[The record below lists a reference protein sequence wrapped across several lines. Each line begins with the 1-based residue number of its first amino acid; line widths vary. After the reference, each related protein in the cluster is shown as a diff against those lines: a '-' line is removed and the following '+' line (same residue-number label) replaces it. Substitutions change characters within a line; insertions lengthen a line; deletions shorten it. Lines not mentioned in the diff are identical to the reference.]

1 MSKVKIVLVE
11 DHRVVREGLRALLDR
26 QPDMEVVG
34 EAGDGKEAIRL
45 IGEHRPGVA
54 VVDVGL
60 PGTRGAKVVQ
70 ELLAVHPGLYC
81 LALSAHEE
89 PSYLREMFASGARGY
104 ALKRS
109 AGAEL
114 LRAVRVVARGGTYL
128 DPGFPPESVQGLFR
142 RPNQDESARATLTPR
157 EEEVVRLIGLG
168 HSNKEI
174 AEQLDVS
181 VKTVETHKARSLE
194 KLKITSRAGIVR
206 YALER
211 GWLKGD

>member
-1 MSKVKIVLVE
+1 MSKLKIVLVE

-34 EAGDGKEAIRL
+34 EAGDGKEAVRL
-45 IGEHRPGVA
+45 VTEHRPVLA
-54 VVDVGL
+54 LVDVGL

-70 ELLAVHPGLYC
+70 ELLAVLPGLYC

-114 LRAVRVVARGGTYL
+114 LRAVRVVSRGGTYL

-142 RPNQDESARATLTPR
+142 RPNQDESVRATLTPR

>member
-1 MSKVKIVLVE
+1 MSNLRVLLVE
-11 DHRVVREGLRALLDR
+11 DHRVVREGLRALLDH

-34 EAGDGKEAIRL
+34 EAGDSKEALRL
-45 IGEHRPGVA
+45 AGEFQPTLA

-60 PGTRGAKVVQ
+60 PGMKGARVVQ
-70 ELLAVHPGLYC
+70 ELMAAQPSLRC
-81 LALSAHEE
+81 LALSAHDE
-89 PSYLREMFASGARGY
+89 PSYLREMFAAGARGY

-114 LRAVRVVARGGTYL
+114 LRAIRIVAAGGTYL
-128 DPGFPPESVQGLFR
+128 DPGFPPEAVQGLFR
-142 RPNQDESARATLTPR
+142 RPGQEEPSPARLTPR
-157 EEEVVRLIGLG
+157 EEEIVRLIGLG

-174 AEQLDVS
+174 AERLEVS

-194 KLKITSRAGIVR
+194 KLKIGSRAGIVR

-211 GWLKGD
+211 GWLKES

>member
-1 MSKVKIVLVE
+1 
-11 DHRVVREGLRALLDR
+11 
-26 QPDMEVVG
+26 
-34 EAGDGKEAIRL
+34 
-45 IGEHRPGVA
+45 
-54 VVDVGL
+54 
-60 PGTRGAKVVQ
+60 
-70 ELLAVHPGLYC
+70 
-81 LALSAHEE
+81 
-89 PSYLREMFASGARGY
+89 
-104 ALKRS
+104 
-109 AGAEL
+109 
-114 LRAVRVVARGGTYL
+114 
-128 DPGFPPESVQGLFR
+128 VQGLFR

>member
-1 MSKVKIVLVE
+1 MAKTRIVLVE
-11 DHRVVREGLRALLDR
+11 DHRVVREGLRVLLDR
-26 QPDMEVVG
+26 QPDMEVVA
-34 EAGDGKEAIRL
+34 EAGDGPDAIRL
-45 IGEHRPGVA
+45 AAEHRPDLVL
-54 VVDVGL
+54 VDVGL
-60 PGTRGAKVVQ
+60 PGTRGARVVH
-70 ELLAVHPGLYC
+70 ELLASHPGLYC

-89 PSYLREMFASGARGY
+89 PSYLREMFAAGARGY

-114 LRAVRVVARGGTYL
+114 LRAIRVVARGGTYL

-142 RPNQDESARATLTPR
+142 RPSQDEAARATLTPR

-194 KLKITSRAGIVR
+194 KLKIRSRAGIVR

-211 GWLKGD
+211 GWLKET

>member
-1 MSKVKIVLVE
+1 MAKLGILLVE
-11 DHRVVREGLRALLDR
+11 DHRVVREGLRALLDT
-26 QPDMEVVG
+26 QPDMEVLG
-34 EAGDGKEAIRL
+34 EAGDGREAMRL
-45 IGEHRPGVA
+45 LTQNRPALA

-60 PGTRGAKVVQ
+60 PGLKGARVVQ
-70 ELLAVHPGLYC
+70 EMMAADPELRC

-89 PSYLREMFASGARGY
+89 PSYLREMFAAGARGY

-109 AGAEL
+109 AGQEL
-114 LRAVRVVARGGTYL
+114 LRAIRVVATGGTYL
-128 DPGFPPESVQGLFR
+128 DPGFPPEVVQGLFR
-142 RPNQDESARATLTPR
+142 RPSHDESARAQLTPR

-174 AEQLDVS
+174 AQRLEVS

-194 KLKITSRAGIVR
+194 KLQITSRAGIVR

-211 GWLKGD
+211 GWLRDA